1 MQEPK
6 HRLYIPV
13 SGDQQQFPL
22 TQHAAKTQGHWEEP
36 EQHSALELQVSLHTP
51 SISTVLDS
59 CFRNHQIGLGSPYS
73 LQNPQRNPLK
83 WMFLICQPRMYHVL
97 SLSQLL
103 TLLVLQTGGREEMYH
118 CLLSCFLPKVSSHR
132 HNEKKRPLVHFSD
145 LSALSAEQQKPF
157 LRR

>member
-73 LQNPQRNPLK
+73 LQNPQSK
-83 WMFLICQPRMYHVL
+83 QET
-97 SLSQLL
+97 S
-103 TLLVLQTGGREEMYH
+103 EMDV
-118 CLLSCFLPKVSSHR
+118 P
-132 HNEKKRPLVHFSD
+132 N
-145 LSALSAEQQKPF
+145 LSAQNVPCPFFASAPHSPGAADWRQGGNVPLPSLMLLAQS
-157 LRR
+157 LITSTQ